1 MSASQEPRAE
11 TDAPGWVRRL
21 TGLAWVHRS
30 NILVSFA
37 AAVLGSL
44 GQAVVPLVARKIVDD
59 VIGRDGAPL
68 WPWLVLLVVIAVL
81 VFWLAYLRRYR
92 GGLVGIAVQYDLRN
106 RMHDHLLTLDEQ
118 SRSQLSTGQV
128 VARANGDT
136 ALVQGL
142 LNFLPLMTG
151 NLLMMLTS
159 LVIMFVLSPL
169 LALVGLVIAPAL
181 FVVSYRMR
189 IKIFPATWDGQ
200 QREGEVAEVV
210 DEDVNGVRVV
220 KAFGQEER
228 ELRRMV
234 GIVQTLYGVRMRANR
249 LQARYQPLLEAIPVL
264 AQVAVLALG
273 GWMALHDQISIGTF
287 LAFSTY
293 VGQFVAPARQLAGVL
308 TVGQQARAGVERIFQ
323 LLDLEPQITDA
334 PDAVELPE
342 VRGEIE
348 LRGVRFGYG
357 DEPVLD
363 GLDLHIDPG
372 ERVALVG
379 GSGSGKSTVTRLV
392 HRLLDPDAGQVLVD
406 GHDLRGVTLHSL
418 RSQVGAA
425 FEESFLFSDT
435 IAANIAYGRPDVSR
449 TEVEDAARIAG
460 AHDFVREMAE
470 GYDTRIGERGLSLS
484 GGQRQRLALARAILS
499 EPRILVLDDA
509 TSAVDSSTEAG
520 IFARLRDVLADR
532 TSLIVA
538 HRVSTLSLADRV
550 VLLEH
555 GRVADQGTH
564 AELIARNRA
573 YRELLTG
580 LDDEAAVAVGD
591 SIETLSQVDVTPAA
605 WRRGTGG
612 RAEAVREATE
622 RANARI
628 ANRPTLG
635 PGLGGG
641 TWRLNLAPT
650 PELLARVEALP
661 PVRDRFEPDL
671 ARETVADPDF
681 SIWRLVK
688 EFRWSFGLGLA
699 LVILDALCGLA
710 GPYLVRIGV
719 DHGVEANAAHVLW
732 LASAVFLLIAV
743 VDLADQIASTFVTGR
758 TSERIMAGLRIRI
771 WAQLQRLSLDYY
783 EREMAG
789 RIMTRMTTDVDQFE
803 TLIENGL
810 LQALVSLVTFAGVGV
825 ALLLMDLELAL
836 WTMTVIVP
844 LAIATVLFRRVTN
857 RLYDVVR
864 EALAVVNAD
873 FQESLSGIR
882 EAQAFVHEDRTVER
896 FHRLGRRY
904 YDGRVLA
911 QRTIATY
918 FPFVLFL
925 SAIADVIVL
934 GVGAHLIEQGRLS
947 TGVLI
952 AFLLYLTMFF
962 SPIQQLSQV
971 FDSWQQTRVSIGRI
985 SDLMRL
991 RTITP
996 DAVDP
1001 VPLGGPGEVGGALAL
1016 HDVHFTYPQ
1025 AEVVADERGP
1035 ADAVA
1040 TGPDVVRRRP
1050 PEALRGLDLHVAAHE
1065 TVALVGETGAGK
1077 STVLKLIARFYDPDS
1092 GSVTL
1097 DGHDLRTL
1105 GLHDFRSR
1113 LGYVPQESFLFTGS
1127 IRDNIAYGR
1136 PGATDAEVEAAA
1148 RAVGAHDLVATLPGG
1163 YLHEISERGG
1173 SLSSGQRQLIALARA
1188 ELVDPAVLLLDEATA
1203 NLDLATEARVSAAM
1217 AAVAR
1222 RRTTILIAHR
1232 LQTARTADRIIVLGQ
1247 GRVLEEGT
1255 HDVLLGRNGRYAAMW
1270 RAFELVSAS

>member
-1 MSASQEPRAE
+1 MSASQEQPAE
-11 TDAPGWVRRL
+11 TPGWIRRL
-21 TGLAWVHRS
+21 TGQVWVHK
-30 NILVSFA
+30 NNVLLSFA
-37 AAVLGSL
+37 AAVIGSM
-44 GQAVVPLVARKIVDD
+44 GQAGVPLVARKIVDD
-59 VIGRDGAPL
+59 VIGQDGAPL
-68 WPWLVLLVVIAVL
+68 WPWLVILVVIAVV
-81 VFWLAYLRRYR
+81 VFACAYLRRYR

-118 SRSQLSTGQV
+118 SLSHLSTGQI

-151 NLLMMLTS
+151 NLLMMLVS
-159 LVIMFVLSPL
+159 LGIMFVLSPL

-189 IKIFPATWDGQ
+189 LKVFPATWDGQ

-234 GIVQTLYGVRMRANR
+234 GIVQTLYGVRMRATR
-249 LQARYQPLLEAIPVL
+249 LQARYQPLLESIPVL

-273 GWMALHDQISIGTF
+273 GWMALHDQISLGTF

-323 LLDLEPQITDA
+323 LLDLEAQIADT
-334 PDAVELPE
+334 PDAVDLPE

-348 LRGVRFGYG
+348 LRGVRFAY
-357 DEPVLD
+357 DERPVLD
-363 GLDLHIDPG
+363 GLDLHVRAG

-392 HRLLDPDAGQVLVD
+392 HRLLEPDEGQVLVD
-406 GHDLRGVTLHSL
+406 GHDVREVTLRSLRG
-418 RSQVGAA
+418 QVGAA

-435 IAANIAYGRPDVSR
+435 IAANIAYGHPETSR
-449 TEVEDAARIAG
+449 AEVEEAARVAG
-460 AHDFVREMAE
+460 AHDFISEMAD
-470 GYDTRIGERGLSLS
+470 GYDTRVGERGLSLS
-484 GGQRQRLALARAILS
+484 GGQRQRVALARAILS
-499 EPRILVLDDA
+499 DPRILVLDDA
-509 TSAVDSSTEAG
+509 TSAVDAATEER
-520 IFARLRDVLADR
+520 IFARLREVLADR
-532 TSLIVA
+532 TSLVVA

-550 VLLEH
+550 VLLEE
-555 GRVADQGTH
+555 GRVADEGSH
-564 AELIARNRA
+564 EELMRRSRA

-580 LDDEAAVAVGD
+580 LDDDAAGGVGD
-591 SIETLSQVDVTPAA
+591 SIETLSQVDITPAA
-605 WRRGTGG
+605 WQRGTGD
-612 RAEAVREATE
+612 RAEAVRDATE
-622 RANARI
+622 RAAARL
-628 ANRPTLG
+628 ASRPTIG

-650 PELLARVEALP
+650 PELIARVEALP
-661 PVRDRFEPDL
+661 PVRDHYEPDL
-671 ARETVADPDF
+671 VEDTRADPDF
-681 SIWRLVK
+681 SMWRLVK
-688 EFRWSFGLGLA
+688 EFRWSFGLGLC
-699 LVILDALCGLA
+699 LVVVDALAGLA

-719 DHGVEANAAHVLW
+719 DHGVAAEAQQVLW
-732 LASAVFLLIAV
+732 GASAAFLAV
-743 VDLADQIASTFVTGR
+743 ALADLLAQIASTFIAGR
-758 TSERIMAGLRIRI
+758 TSERVMAALRLRI

-810 LQALVSLVTFAGVGV
+810 LQALVSLVTFVGVGV

-836 WTMTVIVP
+836 WILTVIAP
-844 LAIATVLFRRVTN
+844 LAVATVFFRRVTN

-864 EALAVVNAD
+864 ESLAVVNAD

-882 EAQAFVHEDRTVER
+882 EAQAFVHEELTVER
-896 FHRLGRRY
+896 FHGLGRRY
-904 YDGRVLA
+904 YDGRALA

-934 GVGAHLIEQGRLS
+934 GVGAHLIEQGRLT

-985 SDLMRL
+985 SELMRL
-991 RTITP
+991 QTITP
-996 DAVDP
+996 DADDP
-1001 VPLGGPGEVGGALAL
+1001 VLLGEARGELAL
-1016 HDVHFTYPQ
+1016 LDVHFTYPQ
-1025 AEVVADERGP
+1025 ADLATEERGP
-1035 ADAVA
+1035 ADAVPA
-1040 TGPDVVRRRP
+1040 GVQAVRRKP

-1092 GSVTL
+1092 GAVTL
-1097 DGHDLRTL
+1097 DGHDLHTL
-1105 GLHDFRSR
+1105 SLHDFRSR
-1113 LGYVPQESFLFTGS
+1113 LGYVPQESFLSTGT

-1136 PGATDAEVEAAA
+1136 PEAADAEVEAAA
-1148 RAVGAHDLVATLPGG
+1148 RAVGAHDLVASLPGG
-1163 YLHEISERGG
+1163 YLHEISERGM

-1203 NLDLATEARVSAAM
+1203 NLDLATEARVAAAM

-1232 LQTARTADRIIVLGQ
+1232 LQTARTADRIVVLGQ

-1255 HDVLLGRNGRYAAMW
+1255 HDDLVGRDGRYAAMW
-1270 RAFELVSAS
+1270 RAFELVSSS